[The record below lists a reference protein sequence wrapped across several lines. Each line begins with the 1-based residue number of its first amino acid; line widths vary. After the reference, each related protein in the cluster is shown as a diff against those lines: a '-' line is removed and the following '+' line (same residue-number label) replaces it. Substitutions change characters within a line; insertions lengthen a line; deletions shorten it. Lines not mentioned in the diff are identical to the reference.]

1 MGQQNKKIKKLK
13 KRKGKDQKRLRNRFV
28 KRKNRNGRHGNRLF
42 FLMAQSQTGSFFF
55 LQKVGG
61 VTGFAQSFD
70 LDPVAE
76 TRSDREQQLKFKKK
90 KPKSM
95 NRWIESEFKV
105 NRDPPNSNR

>member
-42 FLMAQSQTGSFFF
+42 FSNGAKPNWFFF

-70 LDPVAE
+70 LDPVTE
-76 TRSDREQQLKFKKK
+76 TRSDREQQLKLKKK
-90 KPKSM
+90 SR
-95 NRWIESEFKV
+95 NR
-105 NRDPPNSNR
+105 